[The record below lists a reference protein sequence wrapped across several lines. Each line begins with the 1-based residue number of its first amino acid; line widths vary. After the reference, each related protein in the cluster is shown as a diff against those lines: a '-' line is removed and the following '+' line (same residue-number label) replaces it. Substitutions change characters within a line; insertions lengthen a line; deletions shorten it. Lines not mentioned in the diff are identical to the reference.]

1 MKVNSSQSRSAVQR
15 AMAATAALRS
25 NSTIIG
31 LPVDDDFCSQLARA
45 STTFAGVCEFL
56 KLIVEIS
63 PSGAGWAGKPSLHEM
78 LRSGKFAEVRMQKD
92 IVFNCAHGCTSLTFI
107 FSGSKASLIST
118 ATIALVVSITVH
130 PGVLACLRV
139 MSQA

>member
-56 KLIVEIS
+56 ELIVEIS
-63 PSGAGWAGKPSLHEM
+63 PAAAGRADKPSLHEM
-78 LRSGKFAEVRMQKD
+78 LRNGVGALPWAEGDV
-92 IVFNCAHGCTSLTFI
+92 VFNPAHG
-107 FSGSKASLIST
+107 
-118 ATIALVVSITVH
+118 
-130 PGVLACLRV
+130 
-139 MSQA
+139 